1 MNASKPLPTVPTELA
16 GFASTNST
24 FKFLVEYVLPANK
37 LFPEEG
43 GSSTFIGAGL
53 GKVRFGSAGFFSSAT
68 ATSVEDA
75 AEAEADD
82 AEALDPDLSEA
93 EDALVPGEFASSALV
108 TETFPPEEFAGLLA
122 QEEMQ
127 EAMRK
132 ENLYWRK

>member
-1 MNASKPLPTVPTELA
+1 M
-16 GFASTNST
+16 
-24 FKFLVEYVLPANK
+24 PANK

-93 EDALVPGEFASSALV
+93 EDALVPGEFASSSLV

-132 ENLYWRK
+132 ENPKATTRMQEFLNFILIPKRVNVCRTGLYEW